1 MHVCGITVLSCSLGK
16 CVNLYDTSCSACC
29 IYLGLIF
36 KVGFLKFLSILTN
49 ILVCVIRQSD
59 QNCWC
64 GIFIARCCF
73 SSCCTLCN
81 DVIRGRCGGLF
92 QASGGSANGIFVAS
106 VLLSIQAIC
115 PKRERCLCWMVDL
128 KSHNLTLTEALDMA
142 ENCSFSGCWQRLAL
156 RTVVQPNSDD
166 DEMLFAL

>member
-1 MHVCGITVLSCSLGK
+1 MCEFIWHQLQCLLHISR
-16 CVNLYDTSCSACC
+16 VNIQSW
-29 IYLGLIF
+29 
-36 KVGFLKFLSILTN
+36 FLKISVYINKHFS
-49 ILVCVIRQSD
+49 V